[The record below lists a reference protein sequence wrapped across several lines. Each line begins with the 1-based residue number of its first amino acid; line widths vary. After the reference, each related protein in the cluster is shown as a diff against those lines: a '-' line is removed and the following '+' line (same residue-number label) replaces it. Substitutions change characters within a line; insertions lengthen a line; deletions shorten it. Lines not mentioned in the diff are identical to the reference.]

1 MLAFYGKLHT
11 AIVVRIP
18 LIQQGVPRAPRFV
31 NKLRAGWQCQVRRGH
46 RPHHAF
52 AAGVFS
58 LSFFKNLPFEWLVGL
73 RYTRA
78 GKRSG
83 RNSFISFISLIS
95 MAGIALGVAALIVVL
110 SVMNGFQKEVR
121 DRMLSVLS
129 HIEVYEP
136 SGSLPNWQQT
146 ATLAMQD
153 KEVIGT
159 APYVAAQA
167 MITKD
172 DTVRGVMIRGILPEQ
187 EPKVSEVASQ
197 IVQGSFGALKPGEFN
212 IILGSELARGMQVQV
227 GDRITLI
234 APQGQVTPAGVI
246 PRLKQFTV
254 GAIFNAGHFE
264 YDSSLAF
271 IHIEDAEKMFKLDAP
286 SGLRLRVADM
296 QRAPEVAYDLSR
308 ILGGDLLISDWSKQ
322 NRNWF
327 AAVQTEK
334 RMMFIILTLI
344 IAVAAFNLVS
354 TLVMTVTDKQ
364 ADIAILRT
372 LGSSPGSIMKIFMV
386 QGALVGI
393 IGTIIGVTLGVIV
406 ALNVDVIVPF
416 IEHLLGVQFL
426 PRDIYLISALPSD
439 LRWPDVWTIGLVAV
453 VLAFL
458 ATIYPS
464 WWAARVKPAEALRY
478 E

>member
-1 MLAFYGKLHT
+1 
-11 AIVVRIP
+11 
-18 LIQQGVPRAPRFV
+18 
-31 NKLRAGWQCQVRRGH
+31 
-46 RPHHAF
+46 
-52 AAGVFS
+52 

-136 SGSLPNWQQT
+136 SGSLPNWKQT
-146 ATLAMQD
+146 AAQAMQD

-172 DTVRGVMIRGILPEQ
+172 DTVRGVVVRGILPEQ

-197 IVQGSFGALKPGEFN
+197 IVQGSFGTLRPGEFN
-212 IILGSELARGMQVQV
+212 IILGSELARAMQVQV

-264 YDSSLAF
+264 YDSTLAF
-271 IHIEDAEKMFKLDAP
+271 IHIDDAEKMFKLDAP
-286 SGLRLRVADM
+286 SGLRLRVRDM

-308 ILGGDLLISDWSKQ
+308 ILTGDLLISDWSKQ

-372 LGSSPGSIMKIFMV
+372 LGSSPASIMKIFMV

-393 IGTIIGVTLGVIV
+393 IGTGIGVALGVIV
-406 ALNVDVIVPF
+406 ALTVDVIVHF

-439 LRWPDVWTIGLVAV
+439 LRWPDVGTIGLVAV